1 MTNNFPSH
9 FSADDAA
16 LVLID
21 FQPADRRGPHLGV
34 TAISRSGLGVSQK
47 DPRV

>member
-1 MTNNFPSH
+1 MSNDFPTH
-9 FSADDAA
+9 FSADDTA

-34 TAISRSGLGVSQK
+34 TAISRSGPSASQK

>member
-1 MTNNFPSH
+1 MSSNIANH

-16 LVLID
+16 PVLID
-21 FQPADRRGPHLGV
+21 FQPADRRGSQLGV
-34 TAISRSGLGVSQK
+34 TAISRSEPSVSQK

>member
-1 MTNNFPSH
+1 MSSSFTNH
-9 FSADDAA
+9 FSADDGA
-16 LVLID
+16 LALID

-34 TAISRSGLGVSQK
+34 TAISRSEPSVSQK

>member
-1 MTNNFPSH
+1 MSNNFPSH
-9 FSADDAA
+9 FSADDAS

-21 FQPADRRGPHLGV
+21 FQPDDRRGPHLGV
-34 TAISRSGLGVSQK
+34 TAISRSEPNVSQK

>member
-1 MTNNFPSH
+1 MSSNFANH
-9 FSADDAA
+9 FSDDDGV
-16 LVLID
+16 LVLTD

-34 TAISRSGLGVSQK
+34 TAISRSEPSVSQK